1 MTATNTLSSAEPTG
15 SPLNVQITALT
26 SEHLLVTYSP
36 PAINQ
41 QNGVILS
48 YTVEFGDNLVT
59 TTDVEVPTSSGLFY
73 RISEA
78 TPYTDYHARVAAS
91 TSVGRGPFSD
101 WVAATTLVAGETSP
115 LLNLFWCEF
124 PTIANID
131 DIVTVFILLYK

>member
-1 MTATNTLSSAEPTG
+1 MPTG

-36 PAINQ
+36 PATDQ

-48 YTVEFGDNLVT
+48 YTVEFGNNMVT

-78 TPYTDYHARVAAS
+78 TPYTDYYARVAAS
-91 TSVGRGPFSD
+91 TFIGRGPFSG
-101 WVAATTLVAGETSP
+101 WVTARTLVAGEPSL

-124 PTIANID
+124 PIIVNID
-131 DIVTVFILLYK
+131 DIVTIFILL